1 MDGLQDY
8 EPGNQHQYESSID
21 IEEHQAWRGTTSAQS
36 TKPEHDMPNVN
47 EMLQSKYLKKE
58 DIDDEIAVTIE
69 NVGKVNIA
77 KENEKPQWKYAMT
90 FEELAKPLLLNS
102 TNIKLAAKA
111 CDSQDSDYWIGKKI
125 MLYVDENITFGNDI
139 VGGLRIKAIKRKAAT
154 IAQQQ
159 TQQRKAASI
168 EDLENDIPF

>member
-1 MDGLQDY
+1 MASVDCDHRWLQ
-8 EPGNQHQYESSID
+8 EQ
-21 IEEHQAWRGTTSAQS
+21 EEEQFYQAWRDTPKQSCIAHS
-36 TKPEHDMPNVN
+36 TKDHIMPSIN

-58 DIDDEIAVTIE
+58 DIDDEQLVTIQ
-69 NVGKVNIA
+69 NIQKVNIA

-111 CDSQDSDYWIGKKI
+111 CDSQDSDDWIGKKI
-125 MLYVDENITFGNDI
+125 VIYVDENITFGNDI
-139 VGGLRIKAIKRKAAT
+139 VGGLRLRGVKRKAAT

-159 TQQRKAASI
+159 AHKQNTV
-168 EDLENDIPF
+168 EDMEDDIPF